1 MRRKRLALLLL
12 AAAMLVLLAGC
23 AQGNQTDFTAEQL
36 EVWIWDESERETWQT
51 IAASWTER
59 THIAVEITVKDEESY
74 WEDVS
79 SGLLPDLLWVDG
91 GHLQDCIQSGL
102 LLALDDRLEGASV
115 QIENDYEP
123 LRTLYQSGGSTWAV
137 PKDSRVTALWY
148 SRSIFDSRQMDYP
161 DETWTW
167 QDVYE
172 AAQELTD
179 RASGLYGFALNQTDT
194 ANGWYNL
201 VYSAGG
207 AILRTDES
215 GVSAAAWDDGQTLAA
230 MDLLA
235 GLIADTM
242 PSQPTMAQQGT
253 MELFTSGH
261 AAMVLLDSDQALE
274 LLSQGGSS
282 QWACTVLPYWD
293 QDGSGDCGE
302 GERAAVLDGTGWAI
316 SGRCED
322 PNAAFDLLE
331 AFAGQTG
338 QEAQVSAGIALPAVS
353 GLQETWEETIWT
365 GALAPYRTMLE
376 SALLV
381 QTPRQA
387 AGQTWEDYAMETTLY
402 TAWNNP
408 DTMGE
413 MLAEQQSYTAS
424 ELSGASAPA
433 DAAAQDAGTD
443 EDTSQS
449 TQTDGDPAQSAES
462 SAPEDGTDS
471 TENGE
476 DTP

>member
-12 AAAMLVLLAGC
+12 VAAMLLSFAGC
-23 AQGNQTDFTAEQL
+23 AQGNQTDFTAKQL

-51 IAASWTER
+51 IAADWTER
-59 THIAVEITVKDEESY
+59 TQITVEITVKDEEDY
-74 WEDVS
+74 WQDLS
-79 SGLLPDLLWVDG
+79 SGLLPDLLWVDSA
-91 GHLQDCIQSGL
+91 HLQTCIQGGL
-102 LLALDDRLEGASV
+102 LLALDDRLEDASI
-115 QIENDYEP
+115 QIEKDYEP
-123 LRTLYQSGGSTWAV
+123 LRTLYQSSGSTWAV

-172 AAQELTD
+172 AAQALTD
-179 RASGLYGFALNQTDT
+179 RSSGLYGFVLNQTDT
-194 ANGWYNL
+194 SSGWYNL

-215 GVSAAAWDDGQTLAA
+215 GVSTAAWDDAQTLAA
-230 MDLLA
+230 MELLA

-261 AAMVLLDSDQALE
+261 AAMVLLDSEQAME
-274 LLSQGGSS
+274 LLSQAGSS

-293 QDGSGDCGE
+293 QDSSGDCGE
-302 GERAAVLDGTGWAI
+302 GERVAVLDGTGWAV
-316 SGRCED
+316 SSQCED
-322 PNAAFDLLE
+322 PDAAFDLLE

-365 GALAPYRTMLE
+365 GVLAPYRTMLE
-376 SALLV
+376 SARLV
-381 QTPRQA
+381 QVPRQT
-387 AGQTWEDYAMETTLY
+387 AGQTWEDYAAETTLY

-408 DTMGE
+408 DVMEE

-424 ELSGASAPA
+424 ELAEAA
-433 DAAAQDAGTD
+433 AMEDAAAQSAGTD
-443 EDTSQS
+443 EEESA
-449 TQTDGDPAQSAES
+449 QTDGDTA
-462 SAPEDGTDS
+462 
-471 TENGE
+471 
-476 DTP
+476 